1 MKTAHTLLLLGF
13 AAITSACNNSKE
25 TTSTETN
32 TETTTKQT
40 ATTTNLPYTKNSKYN
55 WEFNPDQKNE
65 AIVLNVF
72 KAMEQLDH
80 QTIGKFTADSIVSNI
95 DGVKF
100 KGTREQIMQLNK
112 DFFATLKTLNVV
124 PTDWRSVISKDKSE
138 EWVSVWFTQH
148 WEDQKGQHDSVN
160 VFNDIKLK
168 DGKITAWNEYL
179 QHFPKP

>member
-1 MKTAHTLLLLGF
+1 MKTFNALLLLGF
-13 AAITSACNNSKE
+13 GAISSACNNGP
-25 TTSTETN
+25 TTSKTSEALKSN
-32 TETTTKQT
+32 TAKTD
-40 ATTTNLPYTKNSKYN
+40 LPYTKSNKYN
-55 WEFNPDQKNE
+55 WEFNQDQKNE
-65 AIVLNVF
+65 AIVLDVF

-80 QTIGKFTADSIVSNI
+80 ETIGNHTADSIESNI

-112 DFFATLKTLNVV
+112 DFFATLKTLKVV
-124 PTDWRSVISKDKSE
+124 PTDWRSVVNQDKSE

-148 WEDQKGQHDSVN
+148 WEDKKGQKDSVN
-160 VFNDIKLK
+160 VFNDIRLE

>member
-1 MKTAHTLLLLGF
+1 MKTLNALLLLSF
-13 AAITSACNNSKE
+13 AAFTSACNN
-25 TTSTETN
+25 N
-32 TETTTKQT
+32 PTTT
-40 ATTTNLPYTKNSKYN
+40 TTEIIKANLPYTKSSKFN
-55 WEFNPDQKNE
+55 WQFNQDHKNE

-80 QTIGKFTADSIVSNI
+80 ESIGKYTADSIESNI

-100 KGTREQIMQLNK
+100 KGTRAQIMQLNK
-112 DFFATLKTLNVV
+112 DFFATLKTLKVV
-124 PTDWRSVISKDKSE
+124 PTDWRSVVNEDKTE

-148 WEDQKGQHDSVN
+148 WEDNKGQKDSVN

-168 DGKITAWNEYL
+168 NGKIKVWNEYL